1 MRQLDRENSYVVALV
16 HAMIGS
22 VSPNF
27 RRVSLGLHDNRV
39 FLQFV
44 LAEESAEDREEIVE
58 IEGYFDGQMDNS
70 TETVTEVLVTT
81 QDIPVNPLYSR
92 IVFGRRES

>member
-1 MRQLDRENSYVVALV
+1 MRQLDRENSCVIALV
-16 HAMIGS
+16 DSMIGS

-27 RRVSLGLHDNRV
+27 RRVSLGLQDNRV

-58 IEGYFDGQMDNS
+58 IQGYFEAQMYDS
-70 TETVTEVLVTT
+70 TETVTEVLVAT
-81 QDIPVNPLYSR
+81 QDIPLNPLYSR